1 MKEDILLYED
11 GIKQILH
18 DIASENG
25 FYIKHLESGLDKLYP
40 LIYLNLIHTIFQCYR
55 KEKHDMSKEKNLKIK
70 DTLYAI
76 KERRANMDCRV
87 FSVKIQENRLSKAKS
102 EKLKRCFLEAKWL
115 YNAILATETLTL
127 EDTSSVQVKVKDSF
141 EVREIKT
148 LSAQMKQSVVDSAKT
163 NVFNLSKAKKHG
175 VKVGKLQFK
184 KECNEINL
192 KQFGQTYMIKD
203 KNKIH
208 IQRIGI
214 LVVNGLEQINLDE
227 VEFANA
233 KLIQKSSG
241 FYINLTV
248 YSNKQPQSNVEKEV
262 LGVDMGI
269 KDQLIFSNGV
279 KVNFYLEESE
289 RLKGL
294 MRKLARQTKGS
305 NQHKQTL
312 HRIEKIYEHYNNKK
326 NDVVNKLNFVLS
338 ENYIICF
345 QDELLR
351 QWKRRKSK
359 RRFSFGRKV
368 QHGIL
373 GRAKDK
379 LRKNPFNVMLES
391 YVPTTQTC
399 PKCGCLTKH
408 SLDKRS
414 YHCNNCGFENSDR
427 DIHSANMMV
436 LLSGYG
442 TYRSLNTDTVSTERM
457 IGFLDSLSNLGV
469 VVSTTN
475 SMEARCL

>member
-1 MKEDILLYED
+1 MYEERNRK
-11 GIKQILH
+11 IK
-18 DIASENG
+18 
-25 FYIKHLESGLDKLYP
+25 ESGKA
-40 LIYLNLIHTIFQCYR
+40 TR
-55 KEKHDMSKEKNLKIK
+55 
-70 DTLYAI
+70 
-76 KERRANMDCRV
+76 ERRANMDCRV

-115 YNAILATETLTL
+115 YNAILATETLTI
-127 EDTSSVQVKVKDSF
+127 EDTSIVQVKVKDTF
-141 EVREIKT
+141 EEREIKC
-148 LSAQMKQSVVDSAKT
+148 LSSHMKQSVVDSVKT
-163 NVFNLSKAKKHG
+163 NVSNLSKAKKHG
-175 VKVGKLQFK
+175 LKIGGLQFK

-192 KQFGQTYMIKD
+192 KQFNNTYRIKAH
-203 KNKIH
+203 NKISV
-208 IQRIGI
+208 QGIGV
-214 LVVNGLEQINLDE
+214 LVVNGLEQINTDE
-227 VEFANA
+227 IEFANA
-233 KLIQKSSG
+233 KLIQKPSG

-248 YSNKQPQSNVEKEV
+248 YSNRQSQLMTEKEV

-289 RLKGL
+289 QLKGL
-294 MRKLARQTKGS
+294 MRKLSRQTKGS
-305 NQHKQTL
+305 NQYKQTL
-312 HRIEKIYEHYNNKK
+312 HRIKKVFEHQNNKK
-326 NDVVNKLNFVLS
+326 NDVVNKLNSVLS

-345 QDELLR
+345 QDELLNS
-351 QWKRRKSK
+351 WKRRKSK
-359 RRFSFGRKV
+359 RRFSFGRKI

-373 GRAKDK
+373 GRVKDK
-379 LRKNPFNVMLES
+379 LKKNPSNIMLES
-391 YVPTTQTC
+391 SVPTTQTC

-414 YHCNNCGFENSDR
+414 YHCNNCGFENPDR